1 MINFHYIKFF
11 KFILALLIIYNIT
24 TLLVLFLPLKNLKNN
39 FWILTPYDYSY
50 LIGYPNYHG
59 NLSILNSSNREKIKE
74 SLEKNVSRDV
84 LSIDFWNYKL
94 IIDNYSKDQ
103 NKDFEKSF
111 LNLLFLSKNSK
122 NKQLDLKKY
131 FISNY
136 NYFSEENKKIILENF
151 K

>member
-1 MINFHYIKFF
+1 M
-11 KFILALLIIYNIT
+11 
-24 TLLVLFLPLKNLKNN
+24 
-39 FWILTPYDYSY
+39 
-50 LIGYPNYHG
+50 
-59 NLSILNSSNREKIKE
+59 SILNSSNREKIKE
-74 SLEKNVSRDV
+74 SLEKNVSRDI

-111 LNLLFLSKNSK
+111 LNLLFLSKNNK

>member
-1 MINFHYIKFF
+1 M
-11 KFILALLIIYNIT
+11 
-24 TLLVLFLPLKNLKNN
+24 
-39 FWILTPYDYSY
+39 
-50 LIGYPNYHG
+50 
-59 NLSILNSSNREKIKE
+59 SILNSSNREKIKE

-122 NKQLDLKKY
+122 NKQFDLKKY

-136 NYFSEENKKIILENF
+136 NYFSEKNKKIILENF

>member
-1 MINFHYIKFF
+1 M
-11 KFILALLIIYNIT
+11 
-24 TLLVLFLPLKNLKNN
+24 
-39 FWILTPYDYSY
+39 
-50 LIGYPNYHG
+50 
-59 NLSILNSSNREKIKE
+59 SILNSSNREKIKE

-111 LNLLFLSKNSK
+111 LNLLFLSKNNK
-122 NKQLDLKKY
+122 NKQLDVKKY

-136 NYFSEENKKIILENF
+136 NYFSEENKDIILENF

>member
-1 MINFHYIKFF
+1 M
-11 KFILALLIIYNIT
+11 
-24 TLLVLFLPLKNLKNN
+24 
-39 FWILTPYDYSY
+39 
-50 LIGYPNYHG
+50 
-59 NLSILNSSNREKIKE
+59 SILNSSNREKIKE

-122 NKQLDLKKY
+122 NKQFDLKKY

-136 NYFSEENKKIILENF
+136 NYFSEKNKKIILENF
-151 K
+151 N